1 MNQKPIC
8 LITGATSGIGEVTAR
23 ELARRGMHVVIVGRS
38 AERVA
43 ATVARIKQAT
53 GVEIE
58 TLIADLSSQ
67 AGVRSV
73 AEAFLQRHRRLD
85 VLINNAGGFFA
96 SRQVSA
102 DGIEL
107 TWALNHMSYFLLTNL
122 LIDTLRAS
130 APARVINVS
139 SDAHRGGVMRWDDL
153 LFTRGYN
160 GWAAYA
166 QSKLANILFSNEL
179 ARRLEGTGVTSNALH
194 PGFVATRFAH
204 NNGIIWGGLMAL
216 MQRLFAITPEEGA
229 QTSIYLATAP
239 EVATISGR
247 YFVKSRETSPAPQA
261 QDMAAA
267 ARLWE
272 ISERMVVNSA
282 PVLRG
287 DAHSPA

>member
-1 MNQKPIC
+1 VNWRAGGCM
-8 LITGATSGIGEVTAR
+8 S
-23 ELARRGMHVVIVGRS
+23 VIVGRS

-53 GVEIE
+53 GVEVE

-73 AEAFLQRHRRLD
+73 AEAFLQRHQRLD

-153 LFTRGYN
+153 QFTRGYN

>member
-23 ELARRGMHVVIVGRS
+23 ELARRGMPVIIVGRS

-53 GVEIE
+53 GVEVE

-73 AEAFLQRHRRLD
+73 AEAFLQRHQRLD

-96 SRQVSA
+96 SRQISA

-122 LIDTLRAS
+122 LTDILRAS
-130 APARVINVS
+130 APARVVNVS
-139 SDAHRGGVMRWDDL
+139 SDAHRSGVMRWDDL
-153 LFTRGYN
+153 QFTRSYN

>member
-216 MQRLFAITPEEGA
+216 MQRLFAVTPEEGA

>member
-23 ELARRGMHVVIVGRS
+23 ELARRGMHVIIVGRS

-53 GVEIE
+53 GVEVE

-73 AEAFLQRHRRLD
+73 AEAFLQRHQRLD

-139 SDAHRGGVMRWDDL
+139 SDAHRSGVMRWDDL
-153 LFTRGYN
+153 QFTRGYN

-216 MQRLFAITPEEGA
+216 MQRLFAVTPEEGA

-239 EVATISGR
+239 EGAAISGR
-247 YFVKSRETSPAPQA
+247 YFVKSRETPPAPQA

-272 ISERMVVNSA
+272 ISERMLVNSA

-287 DAHSPA
+287 GAHSPA

>member
-23 ELARRGMHVVIVGRS
+23 ELARRGMHVIIVGRS
-38 AERVA
+38 AGRVA

-53 GVEIE
+53 GVEVE

-73 AEAFLQRHRRLD
+73 AEAFLQRHQRLD

-139 SDAHRGGVMRWDDL
+139 SDAHRGGVIRWDDL

-179 ARRLEGTGVTSNALH
+179 ARCLEGTGVTSNALH

-247 YFVKSRETSPAPQA
+247 YFVKSRETPPAPQA

>member
-23 ELARRGMHVVIVGRS
+23 ELARRGMHVIIVGRS
-38 AERVA
+38 AGRVA

-53 GVEIE
+53 GVEVE

-73 AEAFLQRHRRLD
+73 AEAFLQRHQRLD

-139 SDAHRGGVMRWDDL
+139 SDAHRGGVIRWDDL

>member
-1 MNQKPIC
+1 MDQKSFC

-53 GVEIE
+53 GVEVE

-67 AGVRSV
+67 TGVRSV
-73 AEAFLQRHRRLD
+73 AEAFLQRHQRLD

-102 DGIEL
+102 DGIEM

-122 LIDTLRAS
+122 LIDVLRAS
-130 APARVINVS
+130 APARVVNVS
-139 SDAHRGGVMRWDDL
+139 SDAHRSGVMRWDDL
-153 LFTRGYN
+153 QFTRGYN

-179 ARRLEGTGVTSNALH
+179 ARRLAGTGVTSNALH

-204 NNGIIWGGLMAL
+204 NNGIFWGGLMAL
-216 MQRLFAITPEEGA
+216 MQRLFASTPEEGA

-247 YFVKSRETSPAPQA
+247 YFVKSRETTPAPQA
-261 QDMAAA
+261 RDMVAA
-267 ARLWE
+267 ARLWD
-272 ISERMVVNSA
+272 ISERLLVNSA

>member
-23 ELARRGMHVVIVGRS
+23 ELARRGMHVIIVGRS

-153 LFTRGYN
+153 QFTRGYN

-239 EVATISGR
+239 EVAAISGR

-272 ISERMVVNSA
+272 ISERMLVNSA

>member
-53 GVEIE
+53 GVDVE

-73 AEAFLQRHRRLD
+73 AETFLQRYQRLD

-122 LIDTLRAS
+122 LTDILRAS
-130 APARVINVS
+130 APARVVNVS
-139 SDAHRGGVMRWDDL
+139 SDAHRSGVMRWDDL
-153 LFTRGYN
+153 QFTRSYN

-216 MQRLFAITPEEGA
+216 MQRLFGITPEEGA
-229 QTSIYLATAP
+229 QTSIYLATAS

-272 ISERMVVNSA
+272 ITERMIINSA

>member
-23 ELARRGMHVVIVGRS
+23 ELARRGMHVIIVGRS

-53 GVEIE
+53 GVDVE

-73 AEAFLQRHRRLD
+73 AETFLQRYQRLD

-272 ISERMVVNSA
+272 ISERMLVNSA
-282 PVLRG
+282 PVLQG
-287 DAHSPA
+287 GAHSPA

>member
-23 ELARRGMHVVIVGRS
+23 ELARRGMHVIIVGRS

-53 GVEIE
+53 GVDVE

-73 AEAFLQRHRRLD
+73 AETFLQRYQRLD

-96 SRQVSA
+96 SRQISA

-130 APARVINVS
+130 APARVVNVS
-139 SDAHRGGVMRWDDL
+139 SDAHRGGVIRWDDL

-239 EVATISGR
+239 EVAAISGR

>member
-23 ELARRGMHVVIVGRS
+23 ELARRGMHVIIVGRS

-53 GVEIE
+53 GVDVE

-73 AEAFLQRHRRLD
+73 AETFLQRYQRLD

-122 LIDTLRAS
+122 LTDILRAS
-130 APARVINVS
+130 APARVVNVS
-139 SDAHRGGVMRWDDL
+139 SDAHRSGVMRWDDL
-153 LFTRGYN
+153 QFTRSYN

-179 ARRLEGTGVTSNALH
+179 AR
-194 PGFVATRFAH
+194 
-204 NNGIIWGGLMAL
+204 
-216 MQRLFAITPEEGA
+216 
-229 QTSIYLATAP
+229 YL
-239 EVATISGR
+239 
-247 YFVKSRETSPAPQA
+247 
-261 QDMAAA
+261 DC
-267 ARLWE
+267 
-272 ISERMVVNSA
+272 
-282 PVLRG
+282 
-287 DAHSPA
+287 

>member
-53 GVEIE
+53 GVDVE

-73 AEAFLQRHRRLD
+73 AETFLQRYQRLD

-130 APARVINVS
+130 APARVVNVS
-139 SDAHRGGVMRWDDL
+139 SDAHRSGVMRWDDL
-153 LFTRGYN
+153 QFTRSYN

-179 ARRLEGTGVTSNALH
+179 ARRLEGTGMTSNALH

-216 MQRLFAITPEEGA
+216 MQRLFGITPEEGA
-229 QTSIYLATAP
+229 QTSIYLATAS

-272 ISERMVVNSA
+272 ITERMIINSA

>member
-23 ELARRGMHVVIVGRS
+23 ELARRGMHVIIVGRS

-53 GVEIE
+53 GVDVE

-73 AEAFLQRHRRLD
+73 AETFLQRYQRLD

-122 LIDTLRAS
+122 LTDILRAS
-130 APARVINVS
+130 APARVVNVS
-139 SDAHRGGVMRWDDL
+139 SDAHRSGVMRWDDL
-153 LFTRGYN
+153 QFTRSYN

-216 MQRLFAITPEEGA
+216 MQRLFGITPEEGA
-229 QTSIYLATAP
+229 QTSIYLATAS

-272 ISERMVVNSA
+272 ITERMIINSA

>member
-73 AEAFLQRHRRLD
+73 AEAFLQRHQRLD

-96 SRQVSA
+96 SRQISA

-122 LIDTLRAS
+122 LTDILRAS
-130 APARVINVS
+130 APARVVNVS
-139 SDAHRGGVMRWDDL
+139 SDAHRSGVMRWDDL
-153 LFTRGYN
+153 QFTRSYN

-179 ARRLEGTGVTSNALH
+179 ARRLEGTGMTSNALH

-216 MQRLFAITPEEGA
+216 MQRLFGITPEEGA
-229 QTSIYLATAP
+229 QTSIYLATAS

-272 ISERMVVNSA
+272 ITERMIINSA

>member
-53 GVEIE
+53 GVEVE

-73 AEAFLQRHRRLD
+73 AEAFLQRHQRLD

-96 SRQVSA
+96 SRQISA

-122 LIDTLRAS
+122 LTDILRAS
-130 APARVINVS
+130 APARVVNVS
-139 SDAHRGGVMRWDDL
+139 SDAHRSGVMRWDDL
-153 LFTRGYN
+153 QFTRSYN

-179 ARRLEGTGVTSNALH
+179 ARRLEGTGMTSNALH

-216 MQRLFAITPEEGA
+216 MQRLFGITPEEGA
-229 QTSIYLATAP
+229 QTSIYLATAS

-272 ISERMVVNSA
+272 ITERMIINSA

>member
-53 GVEIE
+53 GVDVE

-73 AEAFLQRHRRLD
+73 AETFLQRYQRLD

-179 ARRLEGTGVTSNALH
+179 ARCLEGTGVTSNALH

-272 ISERMVVNSA
+272 ITERMIINSA

>member
-23 ELARRGMHVVIVGRS
+23 ELARRGMHVIIVGLS

-53 GVEIE
+53 GVEVE

-73 AEAFLQRHRRLD
+73 AEAFLQRHQRLD

-96 SRQVSA
+96 SRQISA

-122 LIDTLRAS
+122 LTDILRAS
-130 APARVINVS
+130 APARVVNVS
-139 SDAHRGGVMRWDDL
+139 SDAHRSGVMRWDDL
-153 LFTRGYN
+153 QFTRSYN

-179 ARRLEGTGVTSNALH
+179 ARRLEGTGMTSNALH

-216 MQRLFAITPEEGA
+216 MQRLFGITPEEGA
-229 QTSIYLATAP
+229 QTSIYLATAS

-272 ISERMVVNSA
+272 ITERMIINSA

>member
-139 SDAHRGGVMRWDDL
+139 SDAHRGGVIRWDDL

>member
-1 MNQKPIC
+1 MNQKPVC

-23 ELARRGMHVVIVGRS
+23 ELARQGMHVVIVGRS
-38 AERVA
+38 RERVA

-53 GVEIE
+53 GIEVE

-67 AGVRSV
+67 TGVRSV
-73 AEAFLQRHRRLD
+73 ADAFLRRHQRLD

-102 DGIEL
+102 DGIEM

-122 LIDTLRAS
+122 LTDILRAS
-130 APARVINVS
+130 APARVVNVS
-139 SDAHRGGVMRWDDL
+139 SDAHRSGVMRWDDL
-153 LFTRGYN
+153 QFTRGYN

-179 ARRLEGTGVTSNALH
+179 ARRLAGTDVISNALH

-204 NNGIIWGGLMAL
+204 NNGFLWGGLMAL

-239 EVATISGR
+239 EVATMSGQ

-261 QDMAAA
+261 RDMEAA
-267 ARLWE
+267 ARLWD
-272 ISERMVVNSA
+272 ISERMLVNSA
-282 PVLRG
+282 PVLQG
-287 DAHSPA
+287 GAHSPA

>member
-23 ELARRGMHVVIVGRS
+23 ELARRGMHVIIVGRN
-38 AERVA
+38 AGRVA

-53 GVEIE
+53 GVEVE

-73 AEAFLQRHRRLD
+73 AEAFLQRHQRLD
-85 VLINNAGGFFA
+85 VLINNAGGVFA
-96 SRQVSA
+96 SHQVSA

-130 APARVINVS
+130 APARVVNVS
-139 SDAHRGGVMRWDDL
+139 SDAHRSGVMRWDDL
-153 LFTRGYN
+153 QFTRGYN

-239 EVATISGR
+239 EVAAISGR
-247 YFVKSRETSPAPQA
+247 YFVKSRETPPAPQA

-272 ISERMVVNSA
+272 ISERMLVNSA

-287 DAHSPA
+287 GAHSPA

>member
-1 MNQKPIC
+1 
-8 LITGATSGIGEVTAR
+8 
-23 ELARRGMHVVIVGRS
+23 VI
-38 AERVA
+38 
-43 ATVARIKQAT
+43 
-53 GVEIE
+53 
-58 TLIADLSSQ
+58 
-67 AGVRSV
+67 
-73 AEAFLQRHRRLD
+73 
-85 VLINNAGGFFA
+85 
-96 SRQVSA
+96 
-102 DGIEL
+102 
-107 TWALNHMSYFLLTNL
+107 
-122 LIDTLRAS
+122 
-130 APARVINVS
+130 
-139 SDAHRGGVMRWDDL
+139 
-153 LFTRGYN
+153 
-160 GWAAYA
+160 
-166 QSKLANILFSNEL
+166 
-179 ARRLEGTGVTSNALH
+179 SNALH

>member
-23 ELARRGMHVVIVGRS
+23 ELARRGMHVIIVGRS

-53 GVEIE
+53 GVDVE

-73 AEAFLQRHRRLD
+73 AETFLQRYQRLD

-96 SRQVSA
+96 SRQISA

-122 LIDTLRAS
+122 LTDILRAS
-130 APARVINVS
+130 APARVVNVS
-139 SDAHRGGVMRWDDL
+139 SDAHRSGVMRWDDL
-153 LFTRGYN
+153 QFTRSYN

-179 ARRLEGTGVTSNALH
+179 ARRLEGTGMTSNALH

-216 MQRLFAITPEEGA
+216 MQRLFGITPEDGA
-229 QTSIYLATAP
+229 QTSIYLATAS

-272 ISERMVVNSA
+272 ITERMIINSA

>member
-139 SDAHRGGVMRWDDL
+139 SDAHRSGVMRWDDL
-153 LFTRGYN
+153 QFTRGYN

>member
-23 ELARRGMHVVIVGRS
+23 ELARRGMHVIIVGRS

-53 GVEIE
+53 GVDVE

>member
-179 ARRLEGTGVTSNALH
+179 ARCLEGTGVTSNALH

-216 MQRLFAITPEEGA
+216 MQRLFGITPEEGA
-229 QTSIYLATAP
+229 QTSIYLATAS
-239 EVATISGR
+239 EVAAISGR

>member
-23 ELARRGMHVVIVGRS
+23 ELARRGMHVIIVGRS

-53 GVEIE
+53 GVDVE

-73 AEAFLQRHRRLD
+73 AETFLQRYQRLD

-122 LIDTLRAS
+122 LTDILRAS
-130 APARVINVS
+130 APARVVNVS
-139 SDAHRGGVMRWDDL
+139 SDAHRSGVMRWDDL
-153 LFTRGYN
+153 QFTRSYN

-179 ARRLEGTGVTSNALH
+179 ARRLEGTGMTSNALH

-216 MQRLFAITPEEGA
+216 MQRLFGITPEEGA
-229 QTSIYLATAP
+229 QTSIYLATAS

-272 ISERMVVNSA
+272 ITERMIINSA

>member
-23 ELARRGMHVVIVGRS
+23 ELARRGMHVIIVGRS

-53 GVEIE
+53 GVDVE

-73 AEAFLQRHRRLD
+73 AETFLQRYQRLD

-96 SRQVSA
+96 SRQISA

-122 LIDTLRAS
+122 LTDILRAS
-130 APARVINVS
+130 APARVVNVS
-139 SDAHRGGVMRWDDL
+139 SDAHRSGVMRWDDL
-153 LFTRGYN
+153 QFTRSYN

-179 ARRLEGTGVTSNALH
+179 ARRLEGTGMTSNALH

-216 MQRLFAITPEEGA
+216 MQRLFGITPEEGA
-229 QTSIYLATAP
+229 QTSIYLATAS

-272 ISERMVVNSA
+272 ITERMIINSA

>member
-1 MNQKPIC
+1 M
-8 LITGATSGIGEVTAR
+8 
-23 ELARRGMHVVIVGRS
+23 
-38 AERVA
+38 
-43 ATVARIKQAT
+43 
-53 GVEIE
+53 
-58 TLIADLSSQ
+58 
-67 AGVRSV
+67 
-73 AEAFLQRHRRLD
+73 QRHQRLD
-85 VLINNAGGFFA
+85 VLINNAGGVFA

-122 LIDTLRAS
+122 LTDILRAS
-130 APARVINVS
+130 APARVVNVS
-139 SDAHRGGVMRWDDL
+139 SDAHRGGTMHWDDL
-153 LFTRGYN
+153 QFTRGYN

-229 QTSIYLATAP
+229 QTSIYLATAS

-272 ISERMVVNSA
+272 ISERMIVNPA
-282 PVLRG
+282 PVLRD